1 MLNFLFQS
9 GFFLK
14 KLYFYSSSM
23 QKNVFMTLAPISAL
37 ILRTNL
43 GILRGILY
51 ICIRNKNNTKRL

>member
-23 QKNVFMTLAPISAL
+23 QKNVFMTLASHFCVNFTHKSWNFKRNPIHL
-37 ILRTNL
+37 HQ
-43 GILRGILY
+43 
-51 ICIRNKNNTKRL
+51 KQKKH